1 MHRMQVEILTNK
13 PFSAQV
19 AAITNTHQTEHH
31 RVISGL
37 LNVQLRPIFSDVHL
51 DFCQAQFQL
60 ASPVLVELSLALSLI
75 ITTHPPGKVEKQQ
88 DKLGLSCAKLRRV

>member
-60 ASPVLVELSLALSLI
+60 ASPVPVELSLALSLI
-75 ITTHPPGKVEKQQ
+75 VTTPTPQW
-88 DKLGLSCAKLRRV
+88 AKIMVHSTVIK